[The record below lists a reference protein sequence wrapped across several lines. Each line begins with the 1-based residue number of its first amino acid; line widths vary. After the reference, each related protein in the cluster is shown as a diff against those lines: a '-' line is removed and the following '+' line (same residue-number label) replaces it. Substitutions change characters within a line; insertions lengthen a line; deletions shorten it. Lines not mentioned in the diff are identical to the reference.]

1 MRSHDDFWPGDCKVR
16 EISMDGCGDGDNS
29 LDPGCRVKEGRL
41 DGESTTTTLAAAQN
55 MFKIGSGYPG
65 TSNPWERGMHPNPEA
80 LNVIESLDSSCF
92 WKKAV
97 IWCDYDG
104 VLR

>member
-1 MRSHDDFWPGDCKVR
+1 M
-16 EISMDGCGDGDNS
+16 EGCRDGDNS
-29 LDPGCRVKEGRL
+29 FYPGCREKGRL
-41 DGESTTTTLAAAQN
+41 DGESTTTALAAAQN
-55 MFKIGSGYPG
+55 MFKIGSGYLE
-65 TSNPWERGMHPNPEA
+65 TSNPWERGMHLNPEA
-80 LNVIESLDSSCF
+80 LDVIESLRSSSL